1 MRRHRNK
8 IVFHLIHVFELA
20 IEDGV
25 IRHFCL
31 PCEQKHDDKNNAK
44 KDHVRISYIA
54 RSEIVDIRHRCIE
67 KDKTANVSLCVGK
80 RPHGFPMPHTVDIIL
95 KNKRLPA
102 LEAGGLVERS
112 VGIILLPHLISIE
125 RCDDNI
131 CTAAV
136 DHYLKHLDGWVLR
149 FYITDDVLQK

>member
-8 IVFHLIHVFELA
+8 IVFHLIHVFEFA
-20 IEDGV
+20 IEHRV
-25 IRHFCL
+25 IHHFCL
-31 PCEQKHDDKNNAK
+31 TREQEHNDKNNSK
-44 KDHVRISYIA
+44 EYQVRVSYIT
-54 RSEIVDIRHRCIE
+54 RREVVYIRHRCIE

-112 VGIILLPHLISIE
+112 IGIILLPHLISIE